1 MELIKKYQAKYG
13 IFDAVIEEDLPEVG
27 FNLYVWKNGI
37 GHYDNV
43 QYTLKICQEDAFEEF
58 GIPLDSW
65 VEVTE
70 E

>member
-1 MELIKKYQAKYG
+1 MKLKKYQAKYG
-13 IFDAVIEEDLPEVG
+13 IFDAVIEEDLPDVG

-37 GHYDNV
+37 GLYDNV
-43 QYTLKICQEDAFEEF
+43 QDTLKICQEDAFEEF

-70 E
+70 K